1 MTPHRIRAFAPGRV
15 NLIGEH
21 TDYND
26 GLCLP
31 FAIELGVIVTA
42 ELHDGD
48 DVTAPGLDDGARF
61 LEGTLAELRS
71 AGVELP
77 GATLDIEGDL
87 PQRVGLSSSAALCIA
102 LALALYGAA
111 ETAPPRPVRLARLCS
126 RVESKWAGQDTGLLD
141 QLASLLGEKGRA
153 LRLDMRT
160 LEARPIDLHLHGHV
174 LATLD
179 SGASRSLAASGYNE
193 RREECRR
200 ALELLG
206 LESLRDA
213 DDASGLPAP
222 LDARVR
228 HVISENERVDA
239 AVAALESGDLAE
251 LGALLNASHASLRDD
266 YEVSVPEVER
276 AVAACIDAGALGARI
291 MGGGFGGSVLALFPP
306 GAALPDGAISVR
318 PWRGGSAS
326 LSAGASAKTTNRGS
340 PARLQEPAHRPDRR
354 RDRDHRLRA
363 QLGRG
368 AGVLMAE
375 EVRVSDP
382 SAEEAGEA
390 IHLPGPSY
398 LPVATAFGVSIAVVG
413 VVLSWVIVGIGL
425 VIAVIAIWRWIGE
438 TRRETAE
445 LPLEH

>member
-1 MTPHRIRAFAPGRV
+1 MNPHRIRAFAPGRV

-31 FAIELGVIVTA
+31 FAIELGVTVTA
-42 ELHDGD
+42 ELREGGE
-48 DVTAPGLDDGARF
+48 VSAPGLEDGDRF
-61 LEGTLAELRS
+61 LEGTLAELRR

-77 GATLDIEGDL
+77 GVRLDVDSDL

-102 LALALYGAA
+102 LALGLYPAA
-111 ETAPPRPVRLARLCS
+111 GREPPRPVRLARMCS
-126 RVESKWAGQDTGLLD
+126 RVESEWAGQETGLLD
-141 QLASLLGEKGRA
+141 QLASLLGEEGRA
-153 LRLDMRT
+153 VRLDMRT
-160 LEARPIDLHLHGHV
+160 LEARTVDLDLGRHL

-222 LDARVR
+222 LDARLR

-239 AVAALESGDLAE
+239 AVAALESGELAE

-276 AVAACIDAGALGARI
+276 AVAACMDAGALGARI
-291 MGGGFGGSVLALFPP
+291 MGGGFGGSVIALFPP
-306 GAALPDGAISVR
+306 GAALPDGAVSVR
-318 PWRGGSAS
+318 PGPG
-326 LSAGASAKTTNRGS
+326 
-340 PARLQEPAHRPDRR
+340 ARL
-354 RDRDHRLRA
+354 L
-363 QLGRG
+363 
-368 AGVLMAE
+368 
-375 EVRVSDP
+375 
-382 SAEEAGEA
+382 
-390 IHLPGPSY
+390 
-398 LPVATAFGVSIAVVG
+398 
-413 VVLSWVIVGIGL
+413 
-425 VIAVIAIWRWIGE
+425 
-438 TRRETAE
+438 
-445 LPLEH
+445 